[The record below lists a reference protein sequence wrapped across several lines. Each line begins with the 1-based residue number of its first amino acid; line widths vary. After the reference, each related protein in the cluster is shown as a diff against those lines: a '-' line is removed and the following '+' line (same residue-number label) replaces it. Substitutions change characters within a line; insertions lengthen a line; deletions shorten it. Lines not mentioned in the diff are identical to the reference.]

1 MSFLFNYLNIV
12 DAILVFFIIF
22 AAFNY
27 IYIMLLSAKFEN
39 IYSFNEET
47 RILFTASKSD
57 QLPLQVSRAEKRDDI
72 SVLRMGLIYGA
83 NASGKSNI
91 IKCLAIIKEFALNGW
106 SNRKYNYFKMTDTP
120 QERSSIEL
128 EYKVDGQFFAYGIAF
143 SKGGLLEEWLYKTGS
158 RTDAMIFERKRNGES
173 WENTIAPQFLND
185 EDGQFL
191 KFLIEGTPTK
201 GTFLTEYIKRNGKGI
216 DAIKSAHKWFE
227 NLNIIFPDTHR
238 ADFPIRVVNDT
249 QFRTVMRDLL
259 SFFGTG
265 ISDLCRLESNPE
277 ELGIPEEI
285 RQKIEESLDGK
296 ESRTGFLIHKRTR
309 FIFAEKDKSKKLIW
323 YELKTIHRRAGSD
336 SPYYF
341 EMFEESDG
349 TSRLFD
355 FIPMLI
361 DMRVNNA
368 VYVIDEVDR
377 SLHPM
382 LTLKLLEMY
391 NSLLR
396 SDSQIQLI
404 CTTHESNLLSTAP
417 IRQDEVWFVEKD
429 KNGESH
435 LSSLCEYKPRENVQK
450 GYLNG
455 RYGAIPFF
463 GELNNIHWDDAK

>member
-1 MSFLFNYLNIV
+1 
-12 DAILVFFIIF
+12 
-22 AAFNY
+22 
-27 IYIMLLSAKFEN
+27 MLLSAKFEN

-57 QLPLQVSRAEKRDDI
+57 LLPLHVSRAEKRDDI

-106 SNRKYNYFKMTDTP
+106 SNRKFNYFKMTDDS

-128 EYKVDGQFFAYGIAF
+128 EFKVNNQFFAYGIAF

-158 RTDAMIFERKRNGES
+158 RSDAMIFERKRNDDN
-173 WENTIAPQFLND
+173 WENTIASQYLKT
-185 EDGQFL
+185 ETGSFL
-191 KFLIEGTPTK
+191 KFLIDGTPTK
-201 GTFLTEYIKRNGKGI
+201 GTFLSEYIKRNGKGI
-216 DAIKSAHKWFE
+216 DAIKSTRRWFE
-227 NLNIIFPDTHR
+227 NLNIIFPNTHR
-238 ADFPIRVVNDT
+238 TDFPFRAVNDN
-249 QFRTVMRDLL
+249 QFKNVMRELL
-259 SFFGTG
+259 GYFGTG
-265 ISDLCRLESNPE
+265 ISDLLRVESKSE
-277 ELGIPEEI
+277 ELGIPDEI

-296 ESRTGFLIHKRTR
+296 DEKTGILIHNENR
-309 FIFAEKDKSKKLIW
+309 FIFAEKDVSKNLKW
-323 YELKTIHRRAGSD
+323 YELKTIHRKEDSSSD
-336 SPYYF
+336 YIF

-361 DMRVNNA
+361 DMRSNDA
-368 VYVIDEVDR
+368 VYIIDEVDR
-377 SLHPM
+377 SLHPI
-382 LTLKLLEMY
+382 LTLKLLELY

-396 SDSQIQLI
+396 NDSQMQLI

-429 KNGESH
+429 KLGASH
-435 LSSLCEYKPRENVQK
+435 LSSLCEYKPRENIQK

-463 GELNNIHWDDAK
+463 GELNNIHWDYAKQE

>member
-1 MSFLFNYLNIV
+1 
-12 DAILVFFIIF
+12 
-22 AAFNY
+22 
-27 IYIMLLSAKFEN
+27 MLLSAKFEN

-57 QLPLQVSRAEKRDDI
+57 LLPLHVSRAEKRDDI

-106 SNRKYNYFKMTDTP
+106 SNRKFNYFKMTDDP

-128 EYKVDGQFFAYGIAF
+128 EFKVNNQFFAYGIAF

-158 RTDAMIFERKRNGES
+158 RTDAMIFERKRNDDN
-173 WENTIAPQFLND
+173 WENTIASQYLKT
-185 EDGQFL
+185 ETGSFL
-191 KFLIEGTPTK
+191 KFLIDGTPTK
-201 GTFLTEYIKRNGKGI
+201 GTFLSEYIKRNGKGI
-216 DAIKSAHKWFE
+216 DAIKSTRKWFE
-227 NLNIIFPDTHR
+227 NLNIIFPNTHR
-238 ADFPIRVVNDT
+238 TDFPFRAVNDN
-249 QFRTVMRDLL
+249 QFKNVMRELL
-259 SFFGTG
+259 GYFGTG
-265 ISDLCRLESNPE
+265 ISDLLRVESKSE
-277 ELGIPEEI
+277 ELGIPDEI
-285 RQKIEESLDGK
+285 RQKIEENLDGK
-296 ESRTGFLIHKRTR
+296 DEKTGIVIHNENR
-309 FIFAEKDKSKKLIW
+309 FIFAEKDVSKNLKW
-323 YELKTIHRRAGSD
+323 YELKTIHRKEDSSSD
-336 SPYYF
+336 YIF

-361 DMRVNNA
+361 DMRSNDA
-368 VYVIDEVDR
+368 VYIIDEVDR
-377 SLHPM
+377 SLHPI
-382 LTLKLLEMY
+382 LTLKLLELY

-396 SDSQIQLI
+396 NDSQMQLI

-429 KNGESH
+429 KLGASH
-435 LSSLCEYKPRENVQK
+435 LSSLCEYKPRENIQK

-463 GELNNIHWDDAK
+463 GELNNIHWDYAKQE

>member
-1 MSFLFNYLNIV
+1 M
-12 DAILVFFIIF
+12 LV
-22 AAFNY
+22 
-27 IYIMLLSAKFEN
+27 SAKFEN
-39 IYSFNEET
+39 IYSFNKET

-57 QLPLQVSRAEKRDDI
+57 QLPLHVSHAKKRDDL
-72 SVLRMGLIYGA
+72 SVIRMGLIYGA

-91 IKCLAIIKEFALNGW
+91 VKSLAIVKALALMGW
-106 SNRKYNYFKMTDTP
+106 SNRKYNYFKMKDEL

-128 EYKVDGQFFAYGIAF
+128 EFKADGKFFAYGVAF

-158 RTDAMIFERKRNGES
+158 RKDVMIFKRKRTNED
-173 WENTIAPQFLND
+173 WENIIARRFMKK
-185 EDGQFL
+185 EDSQFL
-191 KFLIEGTPTK
+191 KYLIDGTPTK
-201 GTFLTEYIKRNGKGI
+201 GTFLSEYVKRNGKGI
-216 DAIKSAHKWFE
+216 DAIKSVRKWFE
-227 NLNIIFPDTHR
+227 NLNIIFPETHR
-238 ADFPIRVVNDT
+238 SDFPLRVVSDT
-249 QFRTVMRDLL
+249 QFRTVMRELL
-259 SFFGTG
+259 GYFDTG
-265 ISDLCRLESNPE
+265 ISDLCRVEAKPE
-277 ELGIPEEI
+277 ELNIPSEI
-285 RQKIEESLDGK
+285 RQKIEEALVNKVVNAGVVIHNK
-296 ESRTGFLIHKRTR
+296 SRFVFT
-309 FIFAEKDKSKKLIW
+309 EKDEKKNLKW
-323 YELKTIHRRAGSD
+323 YELKTIHKKEGSD
-336 SPYYF
+336 SDYLF
-341 EMFEESDG
+341 EIFEESDG

-361 DMRVNNA
+361 DMRANDA

-396 SDSQIQLI
+396 GDSQMQLI

-429 KNGESH
+429 KKGESH

-463 GELNNIHWDDAK
+463 GELDNIHWDDAK

>member
-1 MSFLFNYLNIV
+1 MI
-12 DAILVFFIIF
+12 
-22 AAFNY
+22 
-27 IYIMLLSAKFEN
+27 LSAKFEN

-57 QLPLQVSRAEKRDDI
+57 QLPLQVSRAKKRDDI

-91 IKCLAIIKEFALNGW
+91 IKCLAIIKAFALNGW
-106 SNRKYNYFKMTDTP
+106 MNLKYNYFKMTDKP

-128 EYKVDGQFFAYGIAF
+128 EFKVDNQFFAYGIAF

-158 RTDAMIFERKRNGES
+158 RTDSMIFERKRSADG
-173 WENTIAPQFLND
+173 WENVIAPQCMND
-185 EDGQFL
+185 ENGQFL
-191 KFLIEGTPTK
+191 KFLIDGTPTK
-201 GTFLTEYIKRNGKGI
+201 GTFLSEYVKRNGKGI
-216 DAIKSAHKWFE
+216 DAIKSARKWFD

-238 ADFPIRVVNDT
+238 MDFPFRVVSDM

-259 SFFGTG
+259 GYFDTG
-265 ISDLCRLESNPE
+265 ISDLCRVESKPE
-277 ELGIPEEI
+277 EMGIPDEV
-285 RQKIEESLDGK
+285 RQRVEESLEGK
-296 ESRTGFLIHKRTR
+296 GVEMGVVIHNENR
-309 FIFAEKDKSKKLIW
+309 FVFAEKDQSENLKW
-323 YELKTIHRRAGSD
+323 YELKTIHKKEGSNSD
-336 SPYYF
+336 YIF

-355 FIPMLI
+355 FILMLI
-361 DMRVNNA
+361 DMRANDA

-382 LTLKLLEMY
+382 LTLKIFEMY
-391 NSLLR
+391 NGLLK
-396 SDSQIQLI
+396 SDSQMQLI
-404 CTTHESNLLSTAP
+404 CTTHESSLLSSAP

-429 KNGESH
+429 KKGESH
-435 LSSLCEYKPRENVQK
+435 LSSLCEYKPRENIQK

-463 GELNNIHWDDAK
+463 GELTNIHWDDAKQE

>member
-1 MSFLFNYLNIV
+1 
-12 DAILVFFIIF
+12 
-22 AAFNY
+22 
-27 IYIMLLSAKFEN
+27 MLLSAKFEN

-57 QLPLQVSRAEKRDDI
+57 LLPLHVSRAEKRDDI
-72 SVLRMGLIYGA
+72 SVLRVGLIYGA

-91 IKCLAIIKEFALNGW
+91 IKCLAIIKVFALNGW
-106 SNRKYNYFKMTDTP
+106 SNRKYNYFKMTDNP

-128 EYKVDGQFFAYGIAF
+128 EFKVNDQFLAYGVAF

-158 RTDAMIFERKRNGES
+158 RNDTMIFERKRSGND
-173 WENTIAPQFLND
+173 WENVIAPQFLKD
-185 EDGQFL
+185 ENGQFL
-191 KFLIEGTPTK
+191 KYLIDGTPTK
-201 GTFLTEYIKRNGKGI
+201 GTFLREYIERNGKGI
-216 DAIKSAHKWFE
+216 DVIKLARKK
-227 NLNIIFPDTHR
+227 
-238 ADFPIRVVNDT
+238 
-249 QFRTVMRDLL
+249 
-259 SFFGTG
+259 
-265 ISDLCRLESNPE
+265 PE
-277 ELGIPEEI
+277 ELNIPDEI
-285 RQKIEESLDGK
+285 RQKIEENLEGK
-296 ESRTGFLIHKRTR
+296 DEKTGVVIHNESR
-309 FIFAEKDKSKKLIW
+309 FIFAEKDESKNLKW
-323 YELKTIHRRAGSD
+323 YELKTIHKKEGSNSD
-336 SPYYF
+336 YIF

-361 DMRVNNA
+361 DMRANDA

-396 SDSQIQLI
+396 SDSQMQLI

-417 IRQDEVWFVEKD
+417 VRQDEIWFVEKD
-429 KNGESH
+429 KKGESH

-463 GELNNIHWDDAK
+463 GELDNIHWDAKQE

>member
-1 MSFLFNYLNIV
+1 
-12 DAILVFFIIF
+12 
-22 AAFNY
+22 
-27 IYIMLLSAKFEN
+27 MLLSAKFEN
-39 IYSFNEET
+39 IYSFNQET

-91 IKCLAIIKEFALNGW
+91 IKCLAIIKDFALNGW
-106 SNRKYNYFKMTDTP
+106 SNRKYNYFKITDAP

-128 EYKVDGQFFAYGIAF
+128 EFKIDNQFFAYGVAF
-143 SKGGLLEEWLYKTGS
+143 SKASLLEEWLYKTGS
-158 RTDAMIFERKRNGES
+158 RNDIKIFERKRAAED
-173 WENTIAPQFLND
+173 WENVISSQYKKG

-191 KFLIEGTPTK
+191 KFLIDGTPTK
-201 GTFLTEYIKRNGKGI
+201 GTFLSEYIKRNGRGI
-216 DAIKSAHKWFE
+216 DAIKSVHKWFE
-227 NLNIIFPDTHR
+227 NLNLIFPNTHR
-238 ADFPIRVVNDT
+238 TDFPLRVVNDT
-249 QFRTVMRDLL
+249 QFRIVMRNLL
-259 SFFGTG
+259 NYFGTG
-265 ISDLCRLESNPE
+265 ISDLCRVESKPE
-277 ELGIPEEI
+277 ELGIPDEI
-285 RQKIEESLDGK
+285 RQQIEESLEGK
-296 ESRTGFLIHKRTR
+296 GSETGVVVHNENR
-309 FIFAEKDKSKKLIW
+309 FIFAEKGKSKNLKW
-323 YELKTIHRRAGSD
+323 YELKTIHKKEGS
-336 SPYYF
+336 SSNYF
-341 EMFEESDG
+341 LEMFEESDG

-361 DMRVNNA
+361 DMRANDA

-396 SDSQIQLI
+396 SDSHMQLI

-429 KNGESH
+429 KKGESH

-463 GELNNIHWDDAK
+463 GELDNTYWDDAKQE